1 MHEKVEQN
9 VEQTLNFSRRAYI
22 LESGRIT
29 RSGRSSDLLQ
39 DADIRR
45 AYLGL

>member
-1 MHEKVEQN
+1 VEQA
-9 VEQTLNFSRRAYI
+9 LNFSRRAYI
-22 LESGRIT
+22 LERGRMT
-29 RSGRSSDLLQ
+29 RSGNSADLMQ